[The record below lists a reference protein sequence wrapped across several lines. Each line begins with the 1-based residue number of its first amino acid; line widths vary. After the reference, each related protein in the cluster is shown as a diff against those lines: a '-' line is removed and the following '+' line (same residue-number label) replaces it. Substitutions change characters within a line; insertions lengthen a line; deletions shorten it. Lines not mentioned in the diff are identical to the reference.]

1 MLRFAAAKNPYILSL
16 GSAASRREEIR
27 GGLNGFG
34 LRITSLLNDRGE
46 GISLDLRSPN
56 LVNMPPRDG
65 IDDDQILP

>member
-34 LRITSLLNDRGE
+34 LRINHYSMIEEKVSAWTLGAP
-46 GISLDLRSPN
+46 IW
-56 LVNMPPRDG
+56 
-65 IDDDQILP
+65 